1 MTHSRL
7 DRFLAPWV
15 FVLTGIV
22 FNVLAAVNTHYF
34 IGLNNDAIN
43 VIGRDIQNKQVLI
56 DSLWQSK
63 TETERK
69 REFFVLFLSS
79 KDDKSAVRES
89 YYRDYLDGI
98 LKTYEL
104 DNFQKR
110 LETGNSNDL
119 SLLFD
124 LSNTVPASIIES
136 INANISRR
144 SNCGKPGCRSNT
156 TTRYCSVSPFFSRL
170 LA

>member
-22 FNVLAAVNTHYF
+22 FNVLAAVITHYF
-34 IGLNNDAIN
+34 
-43 VIGRDIQNKQVLI
+43 IGRDIQNKQVLI

-104 DNFQKR
+104 DDFQKR